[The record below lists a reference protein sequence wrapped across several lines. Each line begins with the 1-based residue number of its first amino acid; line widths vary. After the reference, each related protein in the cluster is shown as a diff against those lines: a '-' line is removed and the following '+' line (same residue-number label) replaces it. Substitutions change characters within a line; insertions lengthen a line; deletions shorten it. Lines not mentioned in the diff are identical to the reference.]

1 MQPLYTDNGMTG
13 QHTINYKKEGLWLL
27 LFFALY
33 LLIYGYSALR
43 LGMHVDDLYDFG
55 GEETGLYA
63 ANGRWGIALW
73 RSVFGLGAG
82 IWAAG
87 VMSGLLL
94 SVLICLQTHLF
105 GFTGTFNKL
114 VYGCFYLGC
123 IQFSHMLQFSFQCD
137 ALVAGYLAATGA
149 VWCLKKGGLKW
160 LCLGIIML
168 AFAFGTYQ
176 ANCFYFGVLFL
187 LTELRARQTGT
198 DTNLREAIVPF
209 ILMGLGAALLW
220 WGIKQAALLLPIV
233 TQEQILYVADY
244 QSGLSDWPQFFA
256 AGAADKAATIYNILT
271 AGYAGQW
278 VSYTVCIPFIY
289 LCIRFYRTQS
299 RAKATGS
306 MFLLILL
313 YFTPYML
320 GLVLMRQQ
328 TPWTYISEPLMV
340 AGFWGLLA
348 AEHKRLAPLCCN
360 ILIAFL
366 PFMLLKGMYQVCAN
380 ARQEARDFNICL
392 AEIRE
397 LRSSANAAAIH
408 AGAVTQRIILLG
420 EPMKRE
426 NVPDSAAESTLTW
439 ANMLFYYL
447 RYLKLNRMHIG
458 SPADHQRFAAPLS
471 TMPTW
476 PASGSVQAIGNEVI
490 IKIGP
495 TK

>member
-1 MQPLYTDNGMTG
+1 MNTPGIIPPAPYATA
-13 QHTINYKKEGLWLL
+13 YKKEGLWFL

-33 LLIYGYSALR
+33 LLVYGYSALR
-43 LGMHVDDLYDFG
+43 MGMHVDDLYDFG

-94 SVLICLQTHLF
+94 SALICIQTHLL
-105 GFTGTFNKL
+105 GFSTAFSKL

-137 ALVAGYLAATGA
+137 ALAAGFLAATGA
-149 VWCLKKGGLKW
+149 IWCLKKGGGGY
-160 LCLGIIML
+160 LCLGIVLL
-168 AFAFGTYQ
+168 AFSFGTYQ
-176 ANCFYFGVLFL
+176 ANCFYFGALFL
-187 LTELRARQTGT
+187 LTELRTRQNATEGNFCKHCT
-198 DTNLREAIVPF
+198 QF
-209 ILMGLGAALLW
+209 ILMGLAAALLW
-220 WGIKQAALLLPIV
+220 WCGKQIALRLPIV
-233 TQEQILYVADY
+233 TAEQIRYVADY
-244 QSGLSDWPQFFA
+244 QSSLSDWPQFLDSPP
-256 AGAADKAATIYNILT
+256 AGKAATICTILT

-278 VSYTVCIPFIY
+278 VSYTVCIP
-289 LCIRFYRTQS
+289 LVWLGIRFYRSQRKTQ
-299 RAKATGS
+299 ATGS
-306 MFLLILL
+306 VLLMVLL
-313 YFTPYML
+313 YFTPYLL
-320 GLVLMRQQ
+320 GLVMMRQQ

-348 AEHKRLAPLCCN
+348 AESNSLLPLARKA
-360 ILIAFL
+360 LIIFL
-366 PFMLLKGMYQVCAN
+366 PFMLLKGMYQTCAN
-380 ARQEARDFNICL
+380 ARQEARNFNICL

-397 LRSSANAAAIH
+397 LRSAANAAAIH
-408 AGAVTQRIILLG
+408 TGSEARRIILLG

-447 RYLKLNRMHIG
+447 RYLKLEHLHIG
-458 SPADHQRFAAPLS
+458 TSADYARFASPFS

-476 PASGSVQAIGNEVI
+476 PATGSVRAIGNEVI

-495 TK
+495 QP

>member
-1 MQPLYTDNGMTG
+1 MNTPSPSLSHAQCTPA
-13 QHTINYKKEGLWLL
+13 YKREGLWFL
-27 LFFALY
+27 LFFVLY

-63 ANGRWGIALW
+63 ANGRWGIMLW
-73 RSVFGLGAG
+73 RSVFGPGAC

-94 SVLICLQTHLF
+94 STLICLQTHLLS
-105 GFTGTFNKL
+105 FTTAFSKL

-137 ALVAGYLAATGA
+137 ALAAGYLAVTGA
-149 VWCLKKGGLKW
+149 IWCLKKGGASY
-160 LCLGIIML
+160 LCPGILLL

-176 ANCFYFGVLFL
+176 ANCFYFGALFL
-187 LTELRARQTGT
+187 LTELRARQSNTERKFRKHGA
-198 DTNLREAIVPF
+198 RF
-209 ILMGLGAALLW
+209 ILMGLVAALIW
-220 WGIKQAALLLPIV
+220 WCGLHIALRLPIV
-233 TQEQILYVADY
+233 TEEQIRYVADY
-244 QSGLSDWPQFFA
+244 QSSLSDWTHFFDSPPA
-256 AGAADKAATIYNILT
+256 EKAATIYTILT

-278 VSYTVCIPFIY
+278 VSYTVCIPLVWLSIQ
-289 LCIRFYRTQS
+289 FYRTQS

-306 MFLLILL
+306 IWLMVLL
-313 YFTPYML
+313 YFTPYLL
-320 GLVLMRQQ
+320 GLVMMRQQ
-328 TPWTYISEPLMV
+328 TPWTYIAEPLMV

-348 AEHKRLAPLCCN
+348 AEKNRLSPIFCN
-360 ILIAFL
+360 ALVIFL
-366 PFMLLKGMYQVCAN
+366 PFMLLKGMYQTCAN

-397 LRSSANAAAIH
+397 LRSAANAAAIH
-408 AGAVTQRIILLG
+408 AGTNVQRIILLG

-426 NVPDSAAESTLTW
+426 DAPDSAAESTLTW

-447 RYLKLNRMHIG
+447 RYLKLNRLHVG
-458 SPADHQRFAAPLS
+458 SPEDYARFSAPFS
-471 TMPTW
+471 AMPTW
-476 PASGSVQAIGNEVI
+476 PASGSVRAIGNEVI

-495 TK
+495 QP